1 MESTSTH
8 LVVIIRYNICTQIH
22 RYIDISMAQLSVH
35 SVPTLTWFSSSS
47 DNFRMLTRELRP
59 KLSRD
64 MLPDIHTHY
73 PWCHWK
79 WYWCD
84 VNVQNMQMYSAL
96 PFCELL
102 NIPILFISCLV
113 RLAWASLWT
122 VRLACHGGR
131 CYLLDQQTGIVS
143 AVELQSKIRKNFTIT
158 EKALIIQ
165 LFTWLW
171 NLRKP

>member
-1 MESTSTH
+1 
-8 LVVIIRYNICTQIH
+8 
-22 RYIDISMAQLSVH
+22 
-35 SVPTLTWFSSSS
+35 
-47 DNFRMLTRELRP
+47 
-59 KLSRD
+59 
-64 MLPDIHTHY
+64 
-73 PWCHWK
+73 
-79 WYWCD
+79 
-84 VNVQNMQMYSAL
+84 MQMYSAL

-158 EKALIIQ
+158 EKATTIHVIVKSSKTLVCSSSSSQHSPWYRRRPRWGRSAPAGGCRASCPGGSAGSGRSHGSPPPAWFGPAPLWHIIHFGLTFQ
-165 LFTWLW
+165 I
-171 NLRKP
+171 KCI